1 MCMVH
6 VWLAHR
12 TYRCKACEMKKIQN
26 RKSLEYERQQQ
37 KTKMKLRDRM
47 KKKIIWNKKGSN
59 IAKYC
64 CIKVLLYLNTILVFK
79 FSIFSCCCFSHP
91 FFFILFVVFSSLCVV
106 AVRVCVLCSIIYI
119 DIYV

>member
-47 KKKIIWNKKGSN
+47 KKKKLSGTKKGATSP
-59 IAKYC
+59 
-64 CIKVLLYLNTILVFK
+64 NT
-79 FSIFSCCCFSHP
+79 
-91 FFFILFVVFSSLCVV
+91 
-106 AVRVCVLCSIIYI
+106 AV
-119 DIYV
+119 